1 MKVVSNKTETDTII
15 HMDDHHFEN
24 CKFTSCVLVY
34 SGGDF
39 SWLNC
44 SFDRC
49 QLRFVGSAQKTINF
63 LKAFG
68 MVPRQVPQK
77 GAGPSRCAGIVPRQL
92 MGAFTF
98 SLPTSSASIF
108 WISRVASRKVIFT
121 RKPS

>member
-1 MKVVSNKTETDTII
+1 MIVISGNTETDTII
-15 HMDDHHFEN
+15 QMDGHHFEN
-24 CKFTSCVLVY
+24 CTFTNCILAY

-49 QLRFVGSAQKTINF
+49 QLRFIGSAQKTINF

-77 GAGPSRCAGIVPRQL
+77 ANAKGS
-92 MGAFTF
+92 
-98 SLPTSSASIF
+98 SL
-108 WISRVASRKVIFT
+108 VN
-121 RKPS
+121 